1 MPTSLVFPTFRKYWL
16 SKQFKHLLYMLK
28 KNYLSFN
35 AILLDLFCILNFG
48 MAGKGKKIKKKLF

>member
-1 MPTSLVFPTFRKYWL
+1 
-16 SKQFKHLLYMLK
+16 MLK